1 MRYRSAGSIT
11 VSCGGQ
17 DEIRQGRNLPA
28 RARPIQ
34 PCRALKPTRAKSARH
49 FLQVREWRVRYPR
62 TGLCSVFDDA
72 VKAAVDEEHGAFTR
86 LAIAAVG
93 LARAEPET
101 GDIAQPPTDDA
112 FDRLGH
118 DGVAHADGIV
128 EIGLQKRQ
136 YFGAVIFGK
145 WLAGD
150 AAIVGE
156 GDRLAVIAGGTGR
169 QHDRQQHHRHDFGRT
184 SHANSSPAFRR
195 LLDRSA
201 REWNSQLG
209 YPLTSLSKS

>member
-1 MRYRSAGSIT
+1 MRYRSARSIT

-17 DEIRQGRNLPA
+17 DEIGPSSPA
-28 RARPIQ
+28 
-34 PCRALKPTRAKSARH
+34 ALSSAKSARH
-49 FLQVREWRVRYPR
+49 FLQVREWRVRHPR

-72 VKAAVDEEHGAFTR
+72 VEAAVDEEHGAFTR

-112 FDRLGH
+112 LDRLGH
-118 DGVAHADGIV
+118 DSGAHADGIV

-150 AAIVGE
+150 AAIVGK
-156 GDRLAVIAGGTGR
+156 GNRLAVIAGGTSR
-169 QHDRQQHHRHDFGRT
+169 QHDRQQHPLPAFCPT
-184 SHANSSPAFRR
+184 SPA
-195 LLDRSA
+195 
-201 REWNSQLG
+201 
-209 YPLTSLSKS
+209 